1 MSQLIL
7 VAYALPYVSLSPDEL
22 LLFRLKVI
30 RLNVFRLK
38 ICWLIIDGSTQI
50 IHNGSD
56 NNYHFNRL
64 FCRDIRI
71 SAVLTPNEVA
81 TREAVCDTQG
91 GLKEKTLFYHHEIN
105 R

>member
-64 FCRDIRI
+64 FAGILGK
-71 SAVLTPNEVA
+71 VP
-81 TREAVCDTQG
+81 
-91 GLKEKTLFYHHEIN
+91 F
-105 R
+105 